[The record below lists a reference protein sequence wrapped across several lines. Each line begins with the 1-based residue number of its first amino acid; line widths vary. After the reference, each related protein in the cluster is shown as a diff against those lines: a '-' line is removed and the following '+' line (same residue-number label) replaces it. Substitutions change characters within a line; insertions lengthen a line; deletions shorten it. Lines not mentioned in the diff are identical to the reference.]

1 MPMVGPAAVFE
12 DAGVKRLDK
21 FPDAFE
27 TIGDGALG
35 QMRALGLKHLQ
46 RAMQWYLEPI
56 LLFENPNPELRREFA
71 FGDKFGGNRRR
82 DDARHAWA
90 FAGTAI
96 PLAAVD
102 LAPQDYFPM
111 SFLTILRTWKI
122 IEWQSAYLTIAL
134 QFRDIMKNLFG
145 GQFRVRPASSAFPS
159 TLLPTLATA
168 AMGGLA

>member
-71 FGDKFGGNRRR
+71 FGDKFGENRRR
-82 DDARHAWA
+82 DDARHAWT
-90 FAGTAI
+90 FAGLAI
-96 PLAAVD
+96 PLAVVD

-111 SFLTILRTWKI
+111 KFLAVLRTWKI
-122 IEWQSAYLTIAL
+122 IEWQSA
-134 QFRDIMKNLFG
+134 FRTTPIDFGNVMHKLFR
-145 GQFRVRPASSAFPS
+145 GQFRMRPTSRAFLS
-159 TLLPTLATA
+159 TLLSTLATGSMSA
-168 AMGGLA
+168 LV